1 MTGPTGCS
9 IFLEPCRSRGWP
21 GTGDLPW
28 HRRGRMG
35 HAVHPTELIIG
46 DHAYVA
52 ARTDDDM
59 AAR

>member
-1 MTGPTGCS
+1 MTGLSGCS
-9 IFLEPCRSRGWP
+9 NFLEARRSRGGP

-28 HRRGRMG
+28 HGRGRMG

-52 ARTDDDM
+52 SRTDDDM